1 MKLVKQYFRSIWI
14 LMGFMILCL
23 SPVYAQPWRDNLS
36 PNETNFY
43 KIRDEFNKYWSTKNF
58 DISGGE
64 EGNPWIPFKR
74 WEWFMEPRVYPTGD
88 LPSPDILVT
97 RMNQYRASFPTQAAA
112 AGNWTQLGP
121 GVVPTNGGEGR
132 VNVIAVNPSNTSIIW
147 AGSASGGLWKS
158 TNSGSSWGTTTDN
171 FGTLGIS
178 SIAFDPTN
186 SNTMYVATGDA
197 DGQDTYSVG
206 VLKSTDGGDTWST
219 TGLSS
224 TTSQRY
230 TNYAVV
236 PHPTDPN
243 ILLAAGRQGIFRTT
257 NAGLTWPSVMS
268 GNFKDLEVD
277 PSDPTVWYTTLFA
290 TGVYKS
296 TNSGVS
302 FIQSTLGLPPA
313 SSNLGRISVA
323 VAPSLP
329 STLYAL
335 YVDYTNFDFGFKG
348 LYGSTDG
355 GASWSLKSSTPNI
368 LGWFDGTGTDASGGQ
383 GWYDLVLQ
391 VAPDNPATVYV
402 GGVNLWKSTSSGS
415 SWTRLTNW
423 YTGTVVPYI
432 HADQHGFTFLPGSS
446 STILAGNDGGVFV
459 STNSG
464 TSWTDRSAGIAA
476 TQFYRL
482 GGSATNP
489 NRVYAGAQDNGT
501 DRDLGGSWRRILDGD
516 GMEALID
523 YSDENIGYGELYYG
537 QIRKTSSGGDLTT
550 TITGSIP
557 DTGDWVTPYIINPI
571 NPKSLYLGEKGVYKT
586 TDRGTS
592 WTTLK
597 SGLSSVPL
605 TCLVIAPTDTNT
617 LYAATTSPLQVWF
630 STNGGTVWSS
640 ITAGLPSAAVTYLAV
655 SPIDPAT
662 AYATFSGYASQKVY
676 VTTNRGTSWTNIS
689 TGLPS
694 IPVNCI
700 AINPSIA
707 AHLYVGTDAGVYF
720 SSNSG
725 SSWSSFSTGLP
736 NVIVN
741 ELEVHVAS
749 QKLRAATYGRGL
761 WESPLAAQ
769 APGSIS
775 GTKFNDAND
784 NGAKDGGETGL
795 ANWTIQLTIASPPS
809 VISTTTDVNGNY
821 SFPNLQPGTY
831 LVDEVQQAGWT
842 ETFPVSPTYT
852 IVMRSGLDTT
862 GIDFGNFQGA
872 QISGNV
878 FEDVNGDTVKE
889 GGEPGLAAWRVRLS
903 GTKTDSTL
911 TDGSGNYSFT
921 NLIAGNYTVTEALQ
935 AGWHE
940 SRPASGSYSI
950 SISGGNQ
957 VTGKDFGNFR
967 YGSIAGL
974 KFNDQNTNGIKD
986 GGEPGIANWV
996 LHLTGPVTIS
1006 AVTDLNGN
1014 YSFVNLV
1021 PGSYSVS
1028 ESLRTDWY
1036 QTLPPGNG
1044 SYAITLRSGLDTS
1057 GLLFGNHY
1065 APGETYGVLDGWNL
1079 LSLPRKVANNHRNVV
1094 YPSSISNAFAYVGG
1108 YQRIDTLSPGVG
1120 FWLKFAGA
1128 QSVPVHGDSL
1138 LNDTVNISAGWNMIG
1153 SLTSAIPVSAIVQI
1167 PGSIVSSRYF
1177 SYGTSGYQIS
1187 DSLIPQQGNWV
1198 RASSGGKLAFSSGGS
1213 ATPAS
1218 PPGFKSSAS
1227 PPLATLTVSDSR
1239 GRQRTLYFSFSGG
1252 SDLERES
1259 YEIPPSPPPGSFD
1272 VRYAVGGL
1280 LALSAGQK
1288 THDFPILAS
1297 SANFPLSVSWDLA
1310 GEAGTGALIIDQREI
1325 SLTGKQ
1331 PVRIDEPPSKI
1342 VLRLGPGASAERPA
1356 HFSLEQNYPNPFN
1369 PTTHFE
1375 YRVAAAVFVALK
1387 VYDALGRE
1395 VATIVDEVKQPGVY
1409 QVEWDAKSF
1418 PSGVYTCRMQAGSY
1432 SSSKK
1437 VVLLR

>member
-1 MKLVKQYFRSIWI
+1 
-14 LMGFMILCL
+14 MILL
-23 SPVYAQPWRDNLS
+23 LTTVHAQPWRDNLG

-43 KIRDEFNKYWSTKNF
+43 RIRDEFKKYWSTKNF
-58 DISGGE
+58 NIHGGE

-74 WEWFMEPRVYPTGD
+74 WEWFIEPRVYPTGE
-88 LPSPDILVT
+88 LPSPDILQK
-97 RMNQYRASFPTQAAA
+97 RMNEYRSSMPMQVAAG
-112 AGNWTQLGP
+112 GNWTPIGP
-121 GVVPTNGGEGR
+121 AVVPSAPSPVNGGEGR
-132 VNVIAVNPSNTSIIW
+132 VNVIAVNPSNTNIIW

-158 TNSGSSWGTTTDN
+158 TNSGSSWSTTTDN

-186 SNTMYVATGDA
+186 SNIMYVATGDA

-206 VLKSTDGGDTWST
+206 VLKSTDGGDTWNP

-296 TNSGVS
+296 TNSGTS
-302 FIQSTLGLPPA
+302 FTQLTSGLPPA

-323 VAPSLP
+323 VAASTP

-335 YVDYTNFDFGFKG
+335 YVDYTNFDFGFYG
-348 LYGSTDG
+348 LYGSTNG
-355 GASWSLKSSTPNI
+355 GTSWSLKSSTPNI
-368 LGWFDGTGTDASGGQ
+368 LGWDNGTGGDASGGQ

-402 GGVNLWKSTSSGS
+402 GGVNLWKSTSSGT
-415 SWTRLTNW
+415 SWTRLTHW
-423 YTGTVVPYI
+423 YSGTGLPYI
-432 HADQHGFTFLPGSS
+432 HADQHGFTFLPGSA

-482 GGSATNP
+482 GGSATNA
-489 NRVYAGAQDNGT
+489 NRIYAGAQDNGT
-501 DRDLGGSWRRILDGD
+501 DRDLSGSWRAILDGD

-537 QIRKTSSGGDLTT
+537 QIRKTTTGGDLST

-571 NPKSLYLGEKGVYKT
+571 NPKSLYVGEKGVYKT
-586 TDRGTS
+586 TNRGTS

-605 TCLVIAPTDTNT
+605 TCLAIAPTDTNT
-617 LYAATTSPLQVWF
+617 LYAATTSQVWV
-630 STNGGTVWSS
+630 SSNGGTVWSS
-640 ITAGLPSAAVTYLAV
+640 ITAGLPAAGVTYLAV

-662 AYATFSGYASQKVY
+662 AYATTSGYGSQKVY
-676 VTTNRGTSWTNIS
+676 VTTDRGSSWSNIS

-700 AINPSIA
+700 AVNPSFA

-741 ELEVHVAS
+741 ELEVQVAS

-769 APGSIS
+769 APGSIA
-775 GTKFNDAND
+775 GMKFNDAND
-784 NGAKDGGETGL
+784 NGAKDGGEAGL

-821 SFPNLQPGTY
+821 SFTGLQPGTY
-831 LVDEVQQAGWT
+831 LVDEVQQAGWA
-842 ETFPVSPTYT
+842 ETFPATPTYT

-872 QISGNV
+872 QISGTV
-878 FEDVNGDTVKE
+878 FEDINADTLRE
-889 GGEPGLAAWRVRLS
+889 GGEPGLLAWRVRLS

-911 TDGSGNYSFT
+911 TDGSGNYSFA
-921 NLIAGNYTVTEALQ
+921 NLIAGNYTVTELLQ

-940 SRPASGSYSI
+940 SHPASGSYSI

-957 VTGKDFGNFR
+957 ITGKDFGNFR

-996 LHLTGPVTIS
+996 LHLTGPVTMS
-1006 AVTDLNGN
+1006 ALTELNGN

-1028 ESLRTDWY
+1028 ESSRADWY

-1065 APGETYGVLDGWNL
+1065 GPGETYSVLDGWNL
-1079 LSLPRKVANNHRNVV
+1079 LSLPRKVPDNHRNVV
-1094 YPSSISNAFAYVGG
+1094 YPSSISNAFAYAAG
-1108 YQRIDTLSPGVG
+1108 YQRIDTLSPGFG
-1120 FWLKFAGA
+1120 FWLKFSGP

-1138 LNDTVNISAGWNMIG
+1138 RNDTVNISAGWNMIG
-1153 SLTSAIPVSAIVQI
+1153 SLTTAIPVSAVVQI
-1167 PGSIVSSRYF
+1167 PPGIVSSRYF
-1177 SYGTSGYQIS
+1177 SYGNSGYQVS

-1198 RASSGGKLAFSSGGS
+1198 RAGSGGKLAMSSGAS
-1213 ATPAS
+1213 ATPAV
-1218 PPGFKSSAS
+1218 PPGFKSSSS

-1239 GRQRTLYFSFSGG
+1239 GRQRTLYFSFSSGAG
-1252 SDLERES
+1252 LERAS
-1259 YEIPPSPPPGSFD
+1259 YELPPSPPPGGFD
-1272 VRYAVGGL
+1272 VRYAAGGS
-1280 LALSAGQK
+1280 LAYSAGQK
-1288 THDFPILAS
+1288 AHDFPITIS
-1297 SANFPLSVSWDLA
+1297 SADFPLNISWELA
-1310 GEAGTGALIIDQREI
+1310 GEAGTAELIVDQREF
-1325 SLTGKQ
+1325 SLMGNQ
-1331 PVRIDEPPSKI
+1331 SVRIGEPPSKI
-1342 VLRLGPGASAERPA
+1342 VLRIGLGASAERPA
-1356 HFSLEQNYPNPFN
+1356 RFSLEQNYPNPFN
-1369 PTTHFE
+1369 PTTQ
-1375 YRVAAAVFVALK
+1375 
-1387 VYDALGRE
+1387 
-1395 VATIVDEVKQPGVY
+1395 VATIVDEVKEPGAY

-1418 PSGVYTCRMQAGSY
+1418 PSGVYTCRMQAGAFSN
-1432 SSSKK
+1432 SKK